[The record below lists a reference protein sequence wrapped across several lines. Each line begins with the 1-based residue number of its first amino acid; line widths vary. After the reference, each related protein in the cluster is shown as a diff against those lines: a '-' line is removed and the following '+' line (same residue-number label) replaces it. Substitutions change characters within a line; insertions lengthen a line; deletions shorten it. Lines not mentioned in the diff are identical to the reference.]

1 MLEVTTNAN
10 GLMPIEAVQ
19 KVLNRSRASVYRYA
33 NTDSKVLNLRHDP
46 QKLNPEYR
54 KHKDEPLLFH
64 PNEVAR
70 FAKDVLGVQPVT
82 IEVKQPTETLTH
94 ELLRAILM
102 ELQGIHQ
109 LLKSNSLESDS
120 LTSSSLG
127 VELEVGDRDE
137 VVQE

>member
-1 MLEVTTNAN
+1 MTLEVATDAN
-10 GLMPIEAVQ
+10 GLMPIESVQ

-33 NTDSKVLNLRHDP
+33 NTDPKVLNLKHDP

-70 FAKDVLGVQPVT
+70 FAKDVLGIQPIT

-94 ELLRAILM
+94 ELLHAILM
-102 ELQGIHQ
+102 ELKDIHQ
-109 LLKSNSLESDS
+109 LLQAHENAKA
-120 LTSSSLG
+120 
-127 VELEVGDRDE
+127 
-137 VVQE
+137 

>member
-1 MLEVTTNAN
+1 MVLEVTTNSD

-33 NTDSKVLNLRHDP
+33 NTDPKELNRSHDP

-70 FAKDVLGVQPVT
+70 FARDILGIHPIT
-82 IEVKQPTETLTH
+82 IEVKQPSETLTH
-94 ELLRAILM
+94 ELLRAILA
-102 ELQGIHQ
+102 ELQAIHQ
-109 LLKSNSLESDS
+109 ALQAHQ
-120 LTSSSLG
+120 
-127 VELEVGDRDE
+127 DE
-137 VVQE
+137 TP